1 MSLCYIDTLELGR
14 AAGFSRRHGINHTS
28 GADHYSEI

>member
-1 MSLCYIDTLELGR
+1 MSLCYVDTLELVR

-28 GADHYSEI
+28 IADHYSEI